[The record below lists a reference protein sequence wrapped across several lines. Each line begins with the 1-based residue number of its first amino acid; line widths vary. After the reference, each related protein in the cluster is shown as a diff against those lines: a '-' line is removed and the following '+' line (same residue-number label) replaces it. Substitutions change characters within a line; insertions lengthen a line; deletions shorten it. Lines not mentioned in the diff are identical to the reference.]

1 MCVEEQH
8 TELPV
13 HVMSSATNKKSDVL
27 AKKKKKNS
35 RILSIISSSFSKG
48 EVIGLFVG
56 LLFYFSFPFIFYLIC
71 MQFEIGK

>member
-27 AKKKKKNS
+27 AKKKKKK
-35 RILSIISSSFSKG
+35 IPEYF
-48 EVIGLFVG
+48 
-56 LLFYFSFPFIFYLIC
+56 LLFPLAFQKERSLVYLLGCCFIFPFPLFSI
-71 MQFEIGK
+71 